1 VTDEEIIDMA
11 TRANILEPIDLLP
24 TNQWRQDTIRE
35 LHTFA
40 RLIAAKQRE
49 IDAALCLSAPVKT
62 ARQDMRDACANAIRS
77 QK

>member
-40 RLIAAKQRE
+40 RLIQQKQRE
-49 IDAALCLSAPVKT
+49 IDAEWVFNQPRGKIIGT
-62 ARQDMRDACANAIRS
+62 AFKKMNRS
-77 QK
+77 QEP

>member
-1 VTDEEIIDMA
+1 MVTDEEIIDMA

-49 IDAALCLSAPVKT
+49 IDAERIEAIDGEWITKT
-62 ARQDMRDACANAIRS
+62 AASSLIRS
-77 QK
+77 QKP